1 MYAPSDGAGLHAS
14 VMAACAAAG
23 FVPQVAQEATQIP
36 TVLSLVESGLGI
48 ALVPEVMR
56 GYRGPRI
63 AYRPIRDVRAGQE
76 TTLSLA
82 WVDGNESPAARRFID
97 LVRTL
102 AAS

>member
-1 MYAPSDGAGLHAS
+1 MRIAVHIGQHTLHRPARPGQAGTAVHIARR
-14 VMAACAAAG
+14 AAG
-23 FVPQVAQEATQIP
+23 AAVEA
-36 TVLSLVESGLGI
+36 GI

-56 GYRGPRI
+56 GYREPRI